1 VPHLHRPPCTRVTS
15 ISPSQSVDAQSGR
28 PPLVNRREP
37 TLFPRL
43 LPSLIA
49 LSFGLAGN
57 AQSMSLS
64 EALSRAMTHDP
75 TYLAAIKSRDA
86 GVEKKWQGVAGV
98 LPTVS
103 GTYDDGRSYR
113 TKTNNAAW
121 VKSTTDNR
129 SYSITATQPIFD
141 LAAIRAAQQGFQSAA
156 GAEAGF
162 GVARQEAMLRLVSAY
177 FEVLNAQDALATTL
191 AEKKAIGEQLE
202 AAKRSFEVGTATV
215 TDQQE
220 AQARF
225 DLITASEIRA
235 RNTLNIKRQ
244 ALSILT
250 GQPTPEALPG
260 FKAGVSIPSPM
271 PMVADEWVN
280 QARESGFEVRKAFA
294 DAERNRM
301 ELTRQVFNNLPTVDV
316 VARRTWAKETPTVSG
331 EFETDYVG
339 LNVTVP
345 ILAGGLNISQI
356 REAAATRDEFQ
367 HRLQAARLNA
377 EQGAREAYLNV
388 VAGLAQITALEAAE
402 KSSRL
407 ALESNQ
413 LGYQVGVR
421 INIDVL
427 NAQQQ
432 LFAAQR
438 DLSKARTDALLA
450 GLRLKAAVAA
460 LNPDDVDVVSGL
472 ILGQAPKKN

>member
-1 VPHLHRPPCTRVTS
+1 
-15 ISPSQSVDAQSGR
+15 
-28 PPLVNRREP
+28 
-37 TLFPRL
+37 
-43 LPSLIA
+43 
-49 LSFGLAGN
+49 
-57 AQSMSLS
+57 
-64 EALSRAMTHDP
+64 
-75 TYLAAIKSRDA
+75 
-86 GVEKKWQGVAGV
+86 
-98 LPTVS
+98 
-103 GTYDDGRSYR
+103 
-113 TKTNNAAW
+113 
-121 VKSTTDNR
+121 
-129 SYSITATQPIFD
+129 
-141 LAAIRAAQQGFQSAA
+141 
-156 GAEAGF
+156 
-162 GVARQEAMLRLVSAY
+162 
-177 FEVLNAQDALATTL
+177 
-191 AEKKAIGEQLE
+191 
-202 AAKRSFEVGTATV
+202 
-215 TDQQE
+215 
-220 AQARF
+220 
-225 DLITASEIRA
+225 
-235 RNTLNIKRQ
+235 
-244 ALSILT
+244 
-250 GQPTPEALPG
+250 
-260 FKAGVSIPSPM
+260 
-271 PMVADEWVN
+271 
-280 QARESGFEVRKAFA
+280 
-294 DAERNRM
+294 M
-301 ELTRQVFNNLPTVDV
+301 ELTKQVFNNLPTVDV

-438 DLSKARTDALLA
+438 DLSKARTDTLLA

>member
-1 VPHLHRPPCTRVTS
+1 M
-15 ISPSQSVDAQSGR
+15 A
-28 PPLVNRREP
+28 
-37 TLFPRL
+37 
-43 LPSLIA
+43 
-49 LSFGLAGN
+49 FGIAGN
-57 AQSMSLS
+57 AQAMSLS

-75 TYLAAIKSRDA
+75 SYLAAIKSRDA
-86 GVEKKWQGVAGV
+86 GVEKKFQGIAGV
-98 LPTVS
+98 LPTVV
-103 GTYDDGRSYR
+103 GAYDDGRSYR

-121 VKSTTDNR
+121 VKSTIDNR

-177 FEVLNAQDALATTL
+177 FEVLNSQDALATTL

-301 ELTRQVFNNLPTVDV
+301 ELTKQVFNNLPTVDV

-345 ILAGGLNISQI
+345 IFAGGLNISQI

-438 DLSKARTDALLA
+438 DLSKARTDTLLA

>member
-1 VPHLHRPPCTRVTS
+1 M
-15 ISPSQSVDAQSGR
+15 A
-28 PPLVNRREP
+28 
-37 TLFPRL
+37 
-43 LPSLIA
+43 
-49 LSFGLAGN
+49 FGLAGN
-57 AQSMSLS
+57 AQAMSLS
-64 EALSRAMTHDP
+64 EALSRAMAHDP
-75 TYLAAIKSRDA
+75 SYLAAIKSRDA
-86 GVEKKWQGVAGV
+86 GVEKKFQGIAGV

-113 TKTNNAAW
+113 TKTNKGAW
-121 VKSTTDNR
+121 VKSNLDNR
-129 SYSITATQPIFD
+129 TYSITATQPIFD

-162 GVARQEAMLRLVSAY
+162 GLARQEAMLRLVSAY
-177 FEVLNAQDALATTL
+177 FEVLNSQDALATTL

-301 ELTRQVFNNLPTVDV
+301 ELTKQVFNNLPTVDV
-316 VARRTWAKETPTVSG
+316 VARRTWGRDTPALSAQSITEQETEYIG
-331 EFETDYVG
+331 I
-339 LNVTVP
+339 NVTVP
-345 ILAGGLNISQI
+345 IFAGGLNISQI

-438 DLSKARTDALLA
+438 DLSKARTDTLLA

-472 ILGQAPKKN
+472 ILGQAPKKQ

>member
-1 VPHLHRPPCTRVTS
+1 
-15 ISPSQSVDAQSGR
+15 
-28 PPLVNRREP
+28 
-37 TLFPRL
+37 
-43 LPSLIA
+43 
-49 LSFGLAGN
+49 
-57 AQSMSLS
+57 MSLS

-86 GVEKKWQGVAGV
+86 GVEKKWQGIAGV
-98 LPTVS
+98 LPTVA

-113 TKTNNAAW
+113 TKTNKGAW
-121 VKSTTDNR
+121 EKNNLDNR
-129 SYSITATQPIFD
+129 SYTITATQPIFD

-162 GVARQEAMLRLVSAY
+162 GIARQEAMLRLVSAY

-235 RNTLNIKRQ
+235 RNTLNIRRQ

-280 QARESGFEVRKAFA
+280 QARASGFEVRKAFA

-301 ELTRQVFNNLPTVDV
+301 ELTKQVFNNLPTVDI
-316 VARRTWAKETPTVSG
+316 VARKTWGKDVPTFSSGINELET
-331 EFETDYVG
+331 EYVG
-339 LNVTVP
+339 LSITVP

-402 KSSRL
+402 KSSQL
-407 ALESNQ
+407 ALESNR

-438 DLSKARTDALLA
+438 DLSKARTDTLLA

-472 ILGQAPKKN
+472 ILGQTPKKN

>member
-1 VPHLHRPPCTRVTS
+1 L
-15 ISPSQSVDAQSGR
+15 A
-28 PPLVNRREP
+28 
-37 TLFPRL
+37 
-43 LPSLIA
+43 
-49 LSFGLAGN
+49 FGIAGN
-57 AQSMSLS
+57 AQAMSLS

-75 TYLAAIKSRDA
+75 SYLAAIKSRDA
-86 GVEKKWQGVAGV
+86 GVEKKFQGIAGV
-98 LPTVS
+98 LPTVV

-113 TKTNNAAW
+113 TKTDKGAW
-121 VKSTTDNR
+121 VKGYEGRNLENR
-129 SYSITATQPIFD
+129 SYTITATQPIFD

-177 FEVLNAQDALATTL
+177 FEVLNSQDALATTL

-301 ELTRQVFNNLPTVDV
+301 ELTKQVFNNLPTVDV
-316 VARRTWAKETPTVSG
+316 VARRTWGKDTPALATAASG
-331 EFETDYVG
+331 SIRELETDYVG
-339 LNVTVP
+339 INVTVP
-345 ILAGGLNISQI
+345 IFAGGLNISQI

-438 DLSKARTDALLA
+438 DLSKARTDTLLA

>member
-1 VPHLHRPPCTRVTS
+1 
-15 ISPSQSVDAQSGR
+15 
-28 PPLVNRREP
+28 
-37 TLFPRL
+37 
-43 LPSLIA
+43 
-49 LSFGLAGN
+49 
-57 AQSMSLS
+57 MSLS

-75 TYLAAIKSRDA
+75 SYLAAIKSRDA
-86 GVEKKWQGVAGV
+86 GVEKKFQGIAGV
-98 LPTVS
+98 LPTVA
-103 GTYDDGRSYR
+103 GTYEDGRSYR
-113 TKTNNAAW
+113 TRTDKGAW
-121 VKSTTDNR
+121 VKSNLDNR
-129 SYSITATQPIFD
+129 SYSVTATQPIFD

-177 FEVLNAQDALATTL
+177 FEVLNSQDALATTL

-260 FKAGVSIPSPM
+260 FKTGVSIPSPM

-301 ELTRQVFNNLPTVDV
+301 ELTKQVFNNLPTVDV
-316 VARRTWAKETPTVSG
+316 VARRTWGRDTPALSAQSITEQETEYIG
-331 EFETDYVG
+331 I
-339 LNVTVP
+339 NVTVP

-438 DLSKARTDALLA
+438 DLSKARTDTLLA

-472 ILGQAPKKN
+472 ILGQAPKKQ